1 MRNGAIWI
9 ETLREDI
16 GRGLRGLGR
25 SPGLVAVSAVSLG
38 LGIGVNALLYMGVST
53 IYFHQPTIAR
63 ADRVVGVEP
72 GNANQFSYPNY
83 LDLQGVNN
91 FDGVVGFRTSS
102 LNLGSGDRV
111 TPVGI
116 LNVTANFFDV
126 LGITVMQGRTFAAAE
141 AAAEREPRLVV
152 VTFAFWQRRLQAD
165 PNIVGRTLTLNGEP
179 FMITGVLPERFKA
192 ITGWMAPQL
201 YVPVSRLTMPTLNER
216 GSPSLTVLARLSTD
230 ATPVQAQAAV
240 TALGASLERAYPA
253 ENERMAQPASVFP
266 ASELQFRGTPVGFR
280 AAATMALMAA
290 GLVLIIACIN
300 VMGLLMVRAAQRSQ
314 EIAIRIALGAGRRR
328 LVQAMLAEALLVVLA
343 GAAVGLPLAFLLNRI
358 PFVNQMALMQDA
370 MAIDSRLIPFALA
383 IIVGA
388 TAVCGLVPAL
398 RSTRLDGTAGVRS
411 SVDAVTPRLGPRQ
424 GLVVAQL
431 AISLVLVVATMLC
444 VRSQE
449 HITHVDVGFDL
460 ERGIV
465 ARFGLDSVRYPDDE
479 RPRFADRIVERIEH
493 IPGVSSASAATLVPL
508 GGDSLIRSF
517 HPAGRTDIPG
527 TRPSTFSVGPRYFQA
542 LGIPFVQGQD
552 FDRTHVAGG
561 PVVAIV
567 NETYARTYFRNTQAL
582 GQRVQTA
589 NEPDAT
595 IIGVV
600 RDHRIDTIGEAPKSV
615 VFYPYALRPGRL
627 IVHAKTTVDPEAL
640 VSAIARAIDDVDPS
654 APVSIDTR
662 RQSASLEMTMRGVA
676 TTMVGGIG
684 LVGLLLS
691 MVGLYGV
698 MTFIA
703 ASRTAEV
710 GVRMAL
716 GASASRIRV
725 EMLQRGG
732 SVVAIGV
739 VAGAAASAV
748 VMPALGTFLAG
759 ISPFDP
765 AAFSLAAAILA
776 IAGLGASYVP
786 AFRASRVDPIRALRN
801 S

>member
-1 MRNGAIWI
+1 MRHVAIWI
-9 ETLREDI
+9 ESLWEDVR
-16 GRGLRGLGR
+16 RGLRGLSS
-25 SPGLVAVSAVSLG
+25 SPGLVAVSAASLG

-83 LDLQGVNN
+83 LDLQGIDN
-91 FDGVVGFRTSS
+91 FAGVVGFRTSS

-126 LGITVMQGRTFAAAE
+126 LGITVMQGRTFSAAE

-152 VTFAFWQRRLQAD
+152 VTFAFWQGRLQAD
-165 PNIVGRTLTLNGEP
+165 PNVIGRTLTLNGEP
-179 FMITGVLPERFKA
+179 FMIAGVLPERFKA

-216 GSPSLTVLARLSTD
+216 GSPGLTVLGRLSPD
-230 ATPVQAQAAV
+230 ATPLQAQAAV
-240 TALGASLERAYPA
+240 TALGGSLERAYPA

-328 LVQAMLAEALLVVLA
+328 MVQAMLLEALLVVLA

-370 MAIDSRLIPFALA
+370 MAIDGRLIPFALA
-383 IIVGA
+383 IIVAA
-388 TAVCGLVPAL
+388 TVVCGLVPAL
-398 RSTRLDGTAGVRS
+398 RSTRIDGTTGVRS
-411 SVDAVTPRLGPRQ
+411 SADAVTPRLGMRQ
-424 GLVVAQL
+424 GLVVVQL
-431 AISLVLVVATMLC
+431 AISLVLVVATLLC

-449 HITHVDVGFDL
+449 HIAQVDVGFDL

-465 ARFGLDSVRYPDDE
+465 ARFGLDSVRYPDDK
-479 RPRFADRIVERIEH
+479 RPRLADRIVERIEQ

-542 LGIPFVQGQD
+542 LGIPFLEGRD
-552 FDRTHVAGG
+552 FDRTDVAGG
-561 PVVAIV
+561 SVVAIV
-567 NETYARTYFRNTQAL
+567 NETYARTYFRNRLAL

-595 IIGVV
+595 IIAVV
-600 RDHRIDTIGEAPKSV
+600 RDHRIDPIGEAPKSV
-615 VFYPYALRPGRL
+615 VFYPYAQRPGRL
-627 IVHAKTTVDPEAL
+627 LVPEKTTVDSEAL
-640 VSAIARAIDDVDPS
+640 ISAIARAIDGVDPS
-654 APVSIDTR
+654 APVSVDTR
-662 RQSASLEMTMRGVA
+662 RQSASLELTMRGVA
-676 TTMVGGIG
+676 TNMVGGIG
-684 LVGLLLS
+684 LVGLLLA

-698 MTFIA
+698 MTYIA

-716 GASASRIRV
+716 GASANRIRV

-732 SVVAIGV
+732 SVVGTGA
-739 VAGAAASAV
+739 VAGAAGSML
-748 VMPALGTFLAG
+748 VMRCFG
-759 ISPFDP
+759 S
-765 AAFSLAAAILA
+765 
-776 IAGLGASYVP
+776 
-786 AFRASRVDPIRALRN
+786 
-801 S
+801 